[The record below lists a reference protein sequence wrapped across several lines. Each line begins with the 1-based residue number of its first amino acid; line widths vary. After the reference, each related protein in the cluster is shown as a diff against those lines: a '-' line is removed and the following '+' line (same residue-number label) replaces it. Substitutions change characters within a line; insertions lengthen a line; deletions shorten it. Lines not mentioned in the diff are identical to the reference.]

1 MNVKHAR
8 FNFGA
13 ISRKIASCSPV
24 SLGLTSHD
32 GNTDALGSSLAAFFA
47 LERLA
52 SASKER
58 NGKSDA
64 ACPNEEK

>member
-1 MNVKHAR
+1 MNAECAR

-13 ISRKIASCSPV
+13 DSPKIASCSLV

-32 GNTDALGSSLAAFFA
+32 GYAGALGSSLGAFFA
-47 LERLA
+47 FERLA
-52 SASKER
+52 SVSNER

>member
-1 MNVKHAR
+1 
-8 FNFGA
+8 
-13 ISRKIASCSPV
+13 V

-32 GNTDALGSSLAAFFA
+32 GYAGALGSSLGAFFA
-47 LERLA
+47 FERLA
-52 SASKER
+52 SVSNER